1 MAESLSFNLLILPR
15 SRPAKWTSTVTA
27 IRRLH
32 LANFFRRHVTS
43 FSRNTLDDFFPH
55 GAPYAE
61 WRVKS
66 WSCRMNRC
74 LVSIAFPVFLL
85 LSPFPLRS
93 QITISGIRITGLG
106 RAARVLK
113 TARDVSNAGTVLAN
127 SGSSKKRARAALA
140 TGRQYIGVPYVWGG
154 STPDGF
160 DCSGFVQYVYR
171 KHGVPLPRT
180 SRQMAHAG
188 DPITPSISNL
198 REGDLMLFRGRD
210 GVISHV
216 ALYAGRNRILHSSSS
231 GRGVGFDDL
240 SSKRGA
246 YFTSHLVAAR
256 RVTGSGRALI
266 DALAQIYRD
275 FPFDGFDPPDGAPIR
290 KNQ

>member
-1 MAESLSFNLLILPR
+1 
-15 SRPAKWTSTVTA
+15 
-27 IRRLH
+27 
-32 LANFFRRHVTS
+32 
-43 FSRNTLDDFFPH
+43 
-55 GAPYAE
+55 
-61 WRVKS
+61 
-66 WSCRMNRC
+66 MNRC
-74 LVSIAFPVFLL
+74 LVSIAFPAFLL

-113 TARDVSNAGTVLAN
+113 TARDVSTAGTILAN
-127 SGSSKKRARAALA
+127 SSSSKKRARAALA

-188 DPITPSISNL
+188 ERLTPSINNL

-231 GRGVGFDDL
+231 GHGVGFDDL

-256 RVTGSGRALI
+256 RVTGNGPALI
-266 DALAQIYRD
+266 EALAQIYRD
-275 FPFDGFDPPDGAPIR
+275 FPFDGFDPPDGAPVR
-290 KNQ
+290 KNP

>member
-1 MAESLSFNLLILPR
+1 
-15 SRPAKWTSTVTA
+15 
-27 IRRLH
+27 
-32 LANFFRRHVTS
+32 
-43 FSRNTLDDFFPH
+43 
-55 GAPYAE
+55 
-61 WRVKS
+61 
-66 WSCRMNRC
+66 MNRC
-74 LVSIAFPVFLL
+74 LVSIAFPAFLL
-85 LSPFPLRS
+85 LSPFPLSS
-93 QITISGIRITGLG
+93 QITISGIRISGLG

-127 SGSSKKRARAALA
+127 SGSSKKRAHAALA

-188 DPITPSISNL
+188 SRITPSISDL
-198 REGDLMLFRGRD
+198 REGDLMLFGGRD

-231 GRGVGFDDL
+231 GHGVGFDDL

-256 RVTGSGRALI
+256 RVTGSGPALLE
-266 DALAQIYRD
+266 ALAQIYRD
-275 FPFDGFDPPDGAPIR
+275 FPFDGFDPPDGAPSR
-290 KNQ
+290 NNH

>member
-1 MAESLSFNLLILPR
+1 
-15 SRPAKWTSTVTA
+15 V
-27 IRRLH
+27 
-32 LANFFRRHVTS
+32 
-43 FSRNTLDDFFPH
+43 
-55 GAPYAE
+55 
-61 WRVKS
+61 
-66 WSCRMNRC
+66 NRC
-74 LVSIAFPVFLL
+74 LVSIAFPAFLL
-85 LSPFPLRS
+85 LSPLPLLS

-106 RAARVLK
+106 RAERVLK
-113 TARDVSNAGTVLAN
+113 TARDVSNAGTILAN

-160 DCSGFVQYVYR
+160 DCSGFVQYVYH

-188 DPITPSISNL
+188 ERITPSIGNL

-231 GRGVGFDDL
+231 GHGVGFDDL

-256 RVTGSGRALI
+256 RVTGSGQALI
-266 DALAQIYRD
+266 EALAQIYRD
-275 FPFDGFDPPDGAPIR
+275 FPFDTFDPPDGAPAR
-290 KNQ
+290 K

>member
-1 MAESLSFNLLILPR
+1 MN
-15 SRPAKWTSTVTA
+15 
-27 IRRLH
+27 RRL
-32 LANFFRRHVTS
+32 
-43 FSRNTLDDFFPH
+43 
-55 GAPYAE
+55 
-61 WRVKS
+61 
-66 WSCRMNRC
+66 
-74 LVSIAFPVFLL
+74 VSVAVPAFLL
-85 LSPFPLRS
+85 LFPLSLSS

-188 DPITPSISNL
+188 ERVAPSVSNL

-231 GRGVGFDDL
+231 GHGVGFDDL
-240 SSKRGA
+240 STKRGA

-266 DALAQIYRD
+266 EALAQIYRD
-275 FPFDGFDPPDGAPIR
+275 FPFDGFDPPDGAPVR
-290 KNQ
+290 NDH

>member
-1 MAESLSFNLLILPR
+1 MN
-15 SRPAKWTSTVTA
+15 
-27 IRRLH
+27 RRLVSV
-32 LANFFRRHVTS
+32 AFR
-43 FSRNTLDDFFPH
+43 
-55 GAPYAE
+55 A
-61 WRVKS
+61 
-66 WSCRMNRC
+66 
-74 LVSIAFPVFLL
+74 FLL
-85 LSPFPLRS
+85 LSPLPLSS

-106 RAARVLK
+106 KAARVIK

-127 SGSSKKRARAALA
+127 SGSSKKRARAAVA
-140 TGRQYIGVPYVWGG
+140 TGREYVGVPYVWGG
-154 STPDGF
+154 STPNGF

-188 DPITPSISNL
+188 ERITPSISNL

-210 GVISHV
+210 GVIRHV

-231 GRGVGFDDL
+231 GHGVGFDDL
-240 SSKRGA
+240 STKRGA
-246 YFTSHLVAAR
+246 YFTSHLVATR

-275 FPFDGFDPPDGAPIR
+275 FPFDTFDPPDGAPYR
-290 KNQ
+290 SPMPAGR